1 MIRSPA
7 ERLKPTP
14 IGHYRLIFVFLQ
26 YIYRICA
33 NLHVPL
39 LQSSLQIIIGHV
51 AFGIISINITSSS
64 NHTKVHLLWVQYI
77 RAIKL
82 LHLRWVAIQA
92 RMSGLI
98 WASIFLWSL
107 GDCSFRASF
116 PTTFICS
123 AKPVGVF
130 WPWASSKWI
139 VGNHGWDRNHWKRFL
154 IVFDEVHCG
163 GRRGGEKVVENIKSW
178 FPPKRDF
185 SLFYIP
191 KLGFLHAKRF
201 QTGGI
206 ETSMWDNA
214 FLQVWESLC

>member
-51 AFGIISINITSSS
+51 AFGISSINITSSS
-64 NHTKVHLLWVQYI
+64 NHTKVHLLGVQYI
-77 RAIKL
+77 RAIKH

-163 GRRGGEKVVENIKSW
+163 GRRGGGKSSGKYQEPVSPQTR
-178 FPPKRDF
+178 FF
-185 SLFYIP
+185 T
-191 KLGFLHAKRF
+191 FLHPKTRLPSC
-201 QTGGI
+201 QTLPTWGNRNI
-206 ETSMWDNA
+206 Y
-214 FLQVWESLC
+214 VR